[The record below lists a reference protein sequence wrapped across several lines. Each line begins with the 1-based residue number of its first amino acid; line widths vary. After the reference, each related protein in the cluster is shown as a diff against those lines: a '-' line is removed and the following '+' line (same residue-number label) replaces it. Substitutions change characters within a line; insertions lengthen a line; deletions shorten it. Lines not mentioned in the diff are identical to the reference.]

1 MLSDGAL
8 DDSLFEEHYL
18 CQVLA
23 QIEIAVLSKQARATL
38 LAPEFEVVG
47 KGGLLVR
54 IGSLWSEMGLL
65 TSFARAGLLHDDLL
79 TFSESLKTPIEM
91 KFNPPEPEVL
101 ICDLRTR
108 SRPAKLA

>member
-1 MLSDGAL
+1 M
-8 DDSLFEEHYL
+8 DDPLFEEHYL

-38 LAPEFEVVG
+38 LAPEFAVVG

-65 TSFARAGLLHDDLL
+65 LHDDLL
-79 TFSESLKTPIEM
+79 TFSDSLKTPIEM